1 MRAAVVTN
9 PGGLEDAFEVQE
21 VPDPVPGHDEVLVAV
36 KASALNRAD
45 LLQRRGRYNGPPG
58 TRNDIPGLEA
68 AGVIE
73 AVGDRVVG
81 WKPGDRVMALLG
93 GMGYASKVTVHERM
107 LMPVPPNLT
116 FEEAASI
123 PEVFLTAYDALF
135 MQCELVM
142 GESVL
147 IHAAGS
153 GVGTAAIQMAAAQ
166 GCRIFGTAGSQE
178 KLDAAN
184 ELGLDVG
191 INYTE
196 EDFAA
201 VIEEQTGGEGVD
213 VILDVIGG
221 PYWHQN
227 MKSIALKGRMI
238 IVGSMGGAAVEG
250 MVTSALSQKRAS
262 VRGTLLRGRPLEEK
276 ATLIQAFNH
285 RVMPLFA
292 DETIRPIIDRVFP
305 LDQVGAAHA
314 YMESNANFG
323 KIVLKI
329 DD

>member
-1 MRAAVVTN
+1 
-9 PGGLEDAFEVQE
+9 
-21 VPDPVPGHDEVLVAV
+21 
-36 KASALNRAD
+36 
-45 LLQRRGRYNGPPG
+45 
-58 TRNDIPGLEA
+58 
-68 AGVIE
+68 
-73 AVGDRVVG
+73 
-81 WKPGDRVMALLG
+81 
-93 GMGYASKVTVHERM
+93 
-107 LMPVPPNLT
+107 
-116 FEEAASI
+116 
-123 PEVFLTAYDALF
+123 

-153 GVGTAAIQMAAAQ
+153 GVGTAAIQLAAAQ

-178 KLDAAN
+178 KLDAAT

-191 INYTE
+191 INYKE

-201 VIEEQTGGEGVD
+201 VIEEQTGGQGVD

-262 VRGTLLRGRPLEEK
+262 VRGPLLRGRPLEEK

>member
-9 PGGLEDAFEVQE
+9 PGGLEDAFEVQD
-21 VPDPVPGHDEVLVAV
+21 VPDPVLGHDEVLVAV

-73 AVGDRVVG
+73 AVGERVVG

-153 GVGTAAIQMAAAQ
+153 GVGTAAIQLAAAQ

-178 KLDAAN
+178 KLDAAT

-191 INYTE
+191 INYKE

-201 VIEEQTGGEGVD
+201 VIEEQTGGQGVD

-262 VRGTLLRGRPLEEK
+262 VRGTLLRGRPLEEN

-305 LDQVGAAHA
+305 LDEVGAAHA
-314 YMESNANFG
+314 FMEFNANFG